1 MTRKEIAEFF
11 AGRDAAWQRHDFAA
25 LAADH
30 TEDGEVESPLRG
42 KIQGYD
48 AILNSYAD
56 FFTSFPD
63 AQYLTENMLI
73 DRNKVVQFT
82 KMTGTQKGNF
92 CGLPPSGRRF
102 QIRCVSL
109 FSFAD
114 DRIAHELRIYDI
126 TGILVQLGILKAKPA
141 F

>member
-1 MTRKEIAEFF
+1 MTRKEIAQFF
-11 AGRDAAWQRHDFAA
+11 ARRDAAWQQHDSSA
-25 LAADH
+25 LVADH
-30 TEDGEVESPLRG
+30 TENGEVDSPLRG
-42 KIQGYD
+42 KVQGHD
-48 AILNSYAD
+48 SILDSYSD

-63 AQYLTENMLI
+63 AQYLTENILI
-73 DRNKVVQFT
+73 ERNRVVQFT

-92 CGLPPSGRRF
+92 CGLPPSGKRF

-109 FSFAD
+109 FTFAD

-126 TGILVQLGILKAKPA
+126 TGILMQLGVLKAKPA

>member
-11 AGRDAAWQRHDFAA
+11 SRRDAAWQRHDFAA

-30 TEDGEVESPLRG
+30 AENGEVDSPLRG
-42 KIQGYD
+42 KVQGHA
-48 AILNSYAD
+48 AILNSYSD

-73 DRNKVVQFT
+73 DRNKVVQST
-82 KMTGTQKGNF
+82 KMTGTQKGYF
-92 CGLPPSGRRF
+92 CGLPPSGKRF

-109 FSFAD
+109 FSFAG
-114 DRIAHELRIYDI
+114 DRIAYELRIYDI
-126 TGILVQLGILKAKPA
+126 TGILVQLGILKIKPA